1 MMRGPFPSSFSTLLL
16 DICCSLFLEHP
27 SLFFTSKA
35 GSYSSLRSQLKCHH
49 LQEASL
55 TQQLN

>member
-1 MMRGPFPSSFSTLLL
+1 MRGPFPSSFSTLLL
-16 DICCSLFLEHP
+16 DTCWSLFLEHR
-27 SLFFTSKA
+27 SLFFTSEA
-35 GSYSSLRSQLKCHH
+35 GSYASLRSQLKCHH

>member
-1 MMRGPFPSSFSTLLL
+1 MMRGPFSSSVSTLLL
-16 DICCSLFLEHP
+16 DTCCSLFLEHP
-27 SLFFTSKA
+27 SFFFTSKP